1 MERQAPEHLPNLP
14 GIYIFKDAKN
24 TVLYIGKAKSLKK
37 RVASYFVKQHDDWKV
52 KALIAEHATV
62 EYIVTHSETDALLL
76 EAQLIKQ
83 HQPKFNTLLK
93 SGDPFL
99 YLFFSQE
106 AVPTLS
112 IVRCEE
118 PRSKHRGI
126 FDVEAESV
134 RGKHRRIRP
143 ATLKKTKGTYF
154 GPFIHRQQ
162 TRKAYDY
169 LMRTFKL
176 YRCNK
181 QIPNGCLDFHLGKC
195 AGTCT
200 KTFDNAG
207 YLGRIELAKQALEGN
222 AKAFFTTIDEQI
234 KLYNAHCEFEKA
246 RHIHEYT
253 QNFESIFATLK
264 AHFTEQKYT
273 KEVAHLLLDPLKN
286 DIKNIDHANAL
297 ATLQELL
304 NLPTPIHTI
313 DCFDISHFQS
323 TSIVGSCVRFTDGK
337 PEKNKF
343 RRFKIKT
350 LTEQND
356 YAALQEIVKRRYKN
370 PADIPDLILIDG
382 GKGQLS
388 AAQAALPQATMA
400 SLAKKEEI
408 LFASRLQHPV
418 HLDIQTP
425 QGRLLIAL
433 RDYAHHFAISYHKL
447 LRGKEYHDA
456 RTKDKSRIRNA

>member
-14 GIYIFKDAKN
+14 GIYIFKDGNN
-24 TVLYIGKAKSLKK
+24 TVIYIGKAKSLKK

-52 KALIAEHATV
+52 KSLIAEHATV

-112 IVRCEE
+112 IVRF
-118 PRSKHRGI
+118 KKAKGI
-126 FDVEAESV
+126 
-134 RGKHRRIRP
+134 
-143 ATLKKTKGTYF
+143 YF

-162 TRKAYDY
+162 ARKAYDY

-181 QIPNGCLDFHLGKC
+181 QIANGCLDFHLGKC

-200 KTFDNAG
+200 KTFDSAG
-207 YLGRIELAKQALEGN
+207 YLGRIELAKQALEGD

-286 DIKNIDHANAL
+286 DITKIDHAQAL

-304 NLPTPIHTI
+304 NLPNPIHTI

-323 TSIVGSCVRFTDGK
+323 TSLVGSCVRFTDGK

-456 RTKDKSRIRNA
+456 RTKDKGSIRNA

>member
-1 MERQAPEHLPNLP
+1 MEQHHPPEHLPNLP
-14 GIYIFKDAKN
+14 GIYLFKDAQN

-37 RVASYFVKQHDDWKV
+37 RVASYFLKEKDDWKI
-52 KALIAEHATV
+52 KALIQEHARV
-62 EYIVTHSETDALLL
+62 DYIVTHSETDALLL

-99 YLFFSQE
+99 YIFFSQE
-106 AVPTLS
+106 EIPTVS
-112 IVRCEE
+112 IVRY
-118 PRSKHRGI
+118 
-126 FDVEAESV
+126 
-134 RGKHRRIRP
+134 
-143 ATLKKTKGTYF
+143 KKAKGTYF
-154 GPFIHRQQ
+154 GPFIHRQHA
-162 TRKAYDY
+162 RRAYDY
-169 LMRTFKL
+169 LLRTFKL

-181 QIPNGCLDFHLGKC
+181 QLPNGCLDFHLGKC

-200 KTFDNAG
+200 NTFDIAG
-207 YLGRIELAKQALEGN
+207 YCGRIELAKQALAED
-222 AKAFFTTIDEQI
+222 AKAFLATIDHQI
-234 KLYNAHCEFEKA
+234 KHYNEQCEFEKA
-246 RHIHEYT
+246 RHIHSYT

-273 KEVAHLLLDPLKN
+273 KEVAHVLLDQEQKRSFAPHDKEE
-286 DIKNIDHANAL
+286 AL
-297 ATLQELL
+297 AKLQELL
-304 NLPTPIHTI
+304 SCEEPIRTI

-323 TSIVGSCVRFTDGK
+323 TYLVGSCVRFTDGK

-356 YAALQEIVKRRYKN
+356 YAALQEIIKRRYKDPN
-370 PADIPDLILIDG
+370 EIPDLILIDG

-388 AAQAALPQATMA
+388 AAQAALPQACMA
-400 SLAKKEEI
+400 SLAKKEEL
-408 LFASRLQHPV
+408 LFASTLSLPV
-418 HLDIQTP
+418 HLDMQTP

-447 LRGKEYHDA
+447 LRGYQYDA
-456 RTKDKSRIRNA
+456 TRKKQNTLRNTQ

>member
-14 GIYIFKDAKN
+14 GIYIFKDGNN

-52 KALIAEHATV
+52 KSLIAEHATV

-106 AVPTLS
+106 AVPALS
-112 IVRCEE
+112 IVR
-118 PRSKHRGI
+118 
-126 FDVEAESV
+126 F
-134 RGKHRRIRP
+134 
-143 ATLKKTKGTYF
+143 KKAKGTYF

-162 TRKAYDY
+162 ARKAYDY

-200 KTFDNAG
+200 KTFDSAG
-207 YLGRIELAKQALEGN
+207 YLGRIELAKQALEGD
-222 AKAFFTTIDEQI
+222 AKAFFATIDEQI

-273 KEVAHLLLDPLKN
+273 KEVAHLLLDPIKN
-286 DIKNIDHANAL
+286 DIKNIDHADAS

-304 NLPTPIHTI
+304 NLPNPIHTI

-323 TSIVGSCVRFTDGK
+323 TSLVGSCVRFTDGK

-456 RTKDKSRIRNA
+456 RTKNKSGI

>member
-14 GIYIFKDAKN
+14 GIYIFKDGAN
-24 TVLYIGKAKSLKK
+24 TVIYIGKAKSLKK

-52 KALIAEHATV
+52 KTLIAEHATV

-112 IVRCEE
+112 IVR
-118 PRSKHRGI
+118 
-126 FDVEAESV
+126 F
-134 RGKHRRIRP
+134 
-143 ATLKKTKGTYF
+143 KKAKGVYF

-162 TRKAYDY
+162 ARKAYDY

-200 KTFDNAG
+200 KTFDNSG
-207 YLGRIELAKQALEGN
+207 YLGRIELAKQALEGD
-222 AKAFFTTIDEQI
+222 AKAFFATIDEQI

-304 NLPTPIHTI
+304 NLPTPLHTI

-456 RTKDKSRIRNA
+456 RKHNDGSPRTD